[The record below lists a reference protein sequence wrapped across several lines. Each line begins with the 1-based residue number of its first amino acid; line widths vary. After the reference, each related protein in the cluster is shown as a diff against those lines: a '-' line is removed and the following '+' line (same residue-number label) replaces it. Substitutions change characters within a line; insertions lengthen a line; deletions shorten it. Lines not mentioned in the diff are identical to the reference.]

1 LVSPDHSGLATD
13 PAEDDMAR
21 FRNYWIYS
29 AGLAVAWAVVFVV
42 ILRLKG
48 QHGAQAA
55 LPVFLGFCIGW
66 VSTTLARSVY
76 PPPKKWRS

>member
-1 LVSPDHSGLATD
+1 MP
-13 PAEDDMAR
+13 R

-42 ILRLKG
+42 VFLRKG
-48 QHGAQAA
+48 QHGAQTT

-66 VSTTLARSVY
+66 VSTTIARYVY
-76 PPPKKWRS
+76 PPPKRWQS